1 MNQFDFPNNF
11 DTTPASSTKKGQGN
25 PLAWLA
31 LATGLTLILSVVPFA
46 EVLTYPIRLFV
57 TFIHEGSHAL
67 ATILT
72 GGSVSSMT
80 VAVDESGLTWSRG
93 GFRPLISSAGYLGTT
108 IFGAVLLFLA
118 QKESRAKALLSACG
132 VFVLLLTAGF
142 VNGDTSWLMLLP
154 LALAGA
160 LWIGGMR
167 RSFVNPLRWG
177 MFGGSIL
184 ILLGLA
190 GIWAMMGT
198 LFSMGT
204 GLFLAVTLLV
214 LGRISSPG
222 IAHFL
227 VNFLA
232 VQCCL
237 NALIDIKNLFFISV
251 SSAKTPTDAVNMA
264 QMTGLPATLWAII
277 WGAMA
282 LVILGGTLWTVFKRG
297 SSPRAT

>member
-11 DTTPASSTKKGQGN
+11 DTTPASPANKGQGN

-31 LATGLTLILSVVPFA
+31 LATGLTLILGVVPFA

-57 TFIHEGSHAL
+57 TFIHEGGHAL
-67 ATILT
+67 AAVLT

-80 VAVDESGLTWSRG
+80 VAADGSGLTYSRG
-93 GFRPLISSAGYLGTT
+93 GFSLLISSAGYLGTT

-118 QKESRAKALLSACG
+118 QKESRAKMLLSACG

-142 VNGDTSWLMLLP
+142 VNGGASWLMMLP

-167 RSFVNPLRWG
+167 RTFINPLRWG
-177 MFGGSIL
+177 MLGGSVL

-190 GIWAMMGT
+190 GIWAMTGT

-237 NALIDIKNLFFISV
+237 NALIDIKTLFFLSV
-251 SSAKTPTDAVNMA
+251 STNVHSDAVNMA
-264 QMTGLPATLWAII
+264 RMTGLPAVVWATI
-277 WGAMA
+277 WGTMA

-297 SSPRAT
+297 SNPRVT